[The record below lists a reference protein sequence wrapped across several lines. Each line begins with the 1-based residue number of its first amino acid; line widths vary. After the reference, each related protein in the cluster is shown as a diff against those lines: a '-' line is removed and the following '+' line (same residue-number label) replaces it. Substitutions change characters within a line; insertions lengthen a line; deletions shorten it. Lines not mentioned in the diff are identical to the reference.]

1 MTWQNKVLWTEGM
14 FLQPQ
19 HFQQQ
24 DRATTRQIQARATAT
39 AAFGTGFSTLQ
50 IDRAALEQGQF
61 AIASASGVLPDGTP
75 FDIPGI
81 DAAPPAL
88 KIPADVRDEI
98 VTLAVALSRPG
109 VAESDVE
116 GGHASMPPRFLSAD
130 VEVADAEA
138 VSLRQAPIQV
148 GRLNLRLVLA
158 RDTNEGYSTLG
169 VVRVRELTAGGPV
182 ALDDSYIAPMLHAP
196 SHPVLDGYLR
206 ELIGLLHQR
215 GDKLASLLAQPG
227 RAGVG
232 EIADFLFLQTIN
244 RHEPLFAHVRRVSV
258 LHPERLY
265 TLCLQLA
272 GELATYRDARRPP
285 GYPDY
290 QHDDLASCFR
300 PVMEDL
306 RLSLS
311 KVIESRAV
319 PIDLQLRKYGV
330 RVAIISDV
338 EMQRSAS
345 FVLAASAQMPT
356 ETLRAR
362 FPALTKIGPAD
373 QIRAI
378 VVDQVYGIPLRAM
391 PVAPPGIPYHAGFAY
406 FELET
411 RGSDLW
417 KQLEASGSLAIHIAG
432 DFPGLEL
439 ELWAVR

>member
-24 DRATTRQIQARATAT
+24 DRAVTRQVHARVAAT
-39 AAFGTGFSTLQ
+39 TGFGAGFSALQ
-50 IDRAALEQGQF
+50 VDRAALEQGQF
-61 AIASASGVLPDGTP
+61 AIASACGVLPDGTP

-81 DAAPPAL
+81 DAAPAAL
-88 KIPADVRDEI
+88 KLPADVRDEI
-98 VTLAVALSRPG
+98 VMLAVALARPG

-116 GGHASMPPRFLSAD
+116 GGNASMPPRFLSAD

-158 RDTNEGYSTLG
+158 RDSNEGYTVLG
-169 VVRVRELTAGGPV
+169 VSRIRELASGGAV
-182 ALDDSYIAPMLHAP
+182 ALDDGYVAPMLHAP
-196 SHPVLDGYLR
+196 SHVVLDGYLR
-206 ELIGLLHQR
+206 ELLGLLHQR
-215 GDKLASLLAQPG
+215 GDMLASLLAQPG

-244 RHEPLFAHVRRVSV
+244 RHEPLFAHARRLSV

-265 TLCLQLA
+265 TMCLQLA
-272 GELATYRDARRPP
+272 GELATYREARRPP
-285 GYPDY
+285 AYPDY
-290 QHDDLASCFR
+290 THDDLASCFR
-300 PVMEDL
+300 PLLADL

-311 KVIESRAV
+311 AVIERRAI
-319 PIDLQLRKYGV
+319 PIELQLRKYGV

-338 EMQRSAS
+338 ELQRNAS
-345 FVLAASAQMPT
+345 FVLAAAAQMAT

-362 FPALTKIGPAD
+362 LPALAKIGPAE

-378 VVDQVYGIPLRAM
+378 VVDQVYGIALRPM

-417 KQLEASGSLAIHIAG
+417 KQLETSGGLAIHIAG

>member
-24 DRATTRQIQARATAT
+24 DRAATRQLQARV
-39 AAFGTGFSTLQ
+39 AAVSGFGWGFSSLQ
-50 IDRAALEQGQF
+50 IDRAALESGQF
-61 AIASASGVLPDGTP
+61 ALASASGVLPDGTP
-75 FDIPGI
+75 FDIPGV

-88 KIPADVRDEI
+88 KVPADVRDELI
-98 VTLAVALSRPG
+98 MLAVTRSRPG

-116 GGHASMPPRFLSAD
+116 GGAGAMPPRYLCAD

-158 RDTNEGYSTLG
+158 RDANEGYTLLG
-169 VVRVRELTAGGPV
+169 AARLRELAAGGAL
-182 ALDDSYIAPMLHAP
+182 ALDDSYVPPMLHAP
-196 SHPVLDGYLR
+196 SHPVLDGYVR
-206 ELIGLLHQR
+206 ELLGLLHQR
-215 GDKLASLLAQPG
+215 GEMLASLLSQPG

-232 EIADFLFLQTIN
+232 EIVDFLFLQSIN
-244 RHEPLFAHVRRVSV
+244 RHEPLFSHARQLGV
-258 LHPERLY
+258 LHPERLFAM
-265 TLCLQLA
+265 CLQLA

-285 GYPDY
+285 AYPDY
-290 QHDDLASCFR
+290 THDDLAGCFR
-300 PVMEDL
+300 PVMADL

-311 KVIESRAV
+311 AVIERRAI
-319 PIDLQLRKYGV
+319 PIELQLRKFGV
-330 RVAIISDV
+330 RVAIIPDV
-338 EMQRSAS
+338 DLQRTAT

-362 FPALTKIGPAD
+362 LPALAKVGPAE

-378 VVDQVYGIPLRAM
+378 VMDQVYGIALRPM

-411 RGSDLW
+411 RGSELW
-417 KQLEASGSLAIHIAG
+417 KQLETSGGLAIHIAG

>member
-24 DRATTRQIQARATAT
+24 DRATTRQLHARVSATAG
-39 AAFGTGFSTLQ
+39 FGAGFSTLQ
-50 IDRAALEQGQF
+50 VDRAALEQGQF
-61 AIASASGVLPDGTP
+61 AVSSASGVLPDGTP
-75 FDIPGI
+75 FDIPGV

-88 KIPADVRDEI
+88 KLPSDVRDEI
-98 VTLAVALSRPG
+98 VMLAVALARPG

-116 GGHASMPPRFLSAD
+116 GGSTSMPSRFLAAD

-158 RDTNEGYSTLG
+158 RDSNEGYTTLG
-169 VVRVRELTAGGPV
+169 VSRVRELASGGAV
-182 ALDDSYIAPMLHAP
+182 ALDDSYIPPMLHAP
-196 SHPVLDGYLR
+196 SHVVLDGYLR
-206 ELIGLLHQR
+206 ELLGLLHQR
-215 GDKLASLLAQPG
+215 GDTLASLLSQPG

-244 RHEPLFAHVRRVSV
+244 RHEPLFAHARRLTV

-265 TLCLQLA
+265 AMLLHLA
-272 GELATYRDARRPP
+272 GELATYREARRPP
-285 GYPDY
+285 PYPDY
-290 QHDDLASCFR
+290 AHDDLASCFT
-300 PVMEDL
+300 PVIADL

-311 KVIESRAV
+311 AVIERRAI
-319 PIDLQLRKYGV
+319 PIELHLRKFGV
-330 RVAIISDV
+330 RVAIIPDV
-338 EMQRSAS
+338 ELQRNAT

-356 ETLRAR
+356 ETLRSR
-362 FPALTKIGPAD
+362 LPALAKIGPGE

-378 VVDQVYGIPLRAM
+378 VVDQVYGIALRPM

-411 RGSDLW
+411 RGSELW
-417 KQLEASGSLAIHIAG
+417 KQLETSGGLAIHIAG

>member
-1 MTWQNKVLWTEGM
+1 MTWHNKVLWTEGM

-24 DRATTRQIQARATAT
+24 DRAATRQLHARLAAT
-39 AAFGTGFSTLQ
+39 TGFGAGFSSLQ
-50 IDRAALEQGQF
+50 IDRAALETGQF

-75 FDIPGI
+75 FDIPGV
-81 DAAPPAL
+81 DAAPAAL
-88 KIPADVRDEI
+88 KVPADVRDEI
-98 VTLAVALSRPG
+98 VMLAVTLSRPG

-116 GGHASMPPRFLSAD
+116 GASGAMPPRYLCAD

-158 RDTNEGYSTLG
+158 RDANEGYTMLG
-169 VVRVRELTAGGPV
+169 VARVRELAAGG
-182 ALDDSYIAPMLHAP
+182 ALTLDDGYIAPMLHAP

-206 ELIGLLHQR
+206 ELLGLLHQR
-215 GDKLASLLAQPG
+215 GEMLASLLAQPG

-232 EIADFLFLQTIN
+232 EIVDFLFLQSIN
-244 RHEPLFAHVRRVSV
+244 RHEPLFAHARQLAV

-265 TLCLQLA
+265 AMCLQLA

-285 GYPDY
+285 AYPDY
-290 QHDDLASCFR
+290 MHDDLASCFR
-300 PVMEDL
+300 PVMADL

-311 KVIESRAV
+311 AVIERRAI
-319 PIDLQLRKYGV
+319 PIELQLRKFGV
-330 RVAIISDV
+330 RVAIIPDV
-338 EMQRSAS
+338 ELQRNAS

-362 FPALTKIGPAD
+362 LPALAKVGPAE

-378 VVDQVYGIPLRAM
+378 VMDQVYGIPLRPM

-411 RGSDLW
+411 RGSELW
-417 KQLEASGSLAIHIAG
+417 KQLETSGGLAIHIAG

>member
-24 DRATTRQIQARATAT
+24 DRAALRQLHARVSASTTYGA
-39 AAFGTGFSTLQ
+39 GFSTLQ
-50 IDRAALEQGQF
+50 IDRAALEQGLF

-75 FDIPGI
+75 FDIPGV

-88 KIPADVRDEI
+88 KVPADVRDELLF
-98 VTLAVALSRPG
+98 LAVALSRPG

-116 GGHASMPPRFLSAD
+116 GGNSSMPPRYVSAD

-158 RDTNEGYSTLG
+158 RDSNEGYTTLG
-169 VVRVRELTAGGPV
+169 VARLLELTSGGPV
-182 ALDDSYIAPMLHAP
+182 AIDDQYVAPMLHAP
-196 SHPVLDGYLR
+196 SHAVLDGYLR
-206 ELIGLLHQR
+206 ELLGLLHQR
-215 GDKLASLLAQPG
+215 GDTLASLLTQPG
-227 RAGVG
+227 RSGVG
-232 EIADFLFLQTIN
+232 EIVDFLFLQSIN
-244 RHEPLFAHVRRVSV
+244 RHEPLFNHARRLPV

-265 TLCLQLA
+265 TMMLQLA
-272 GELATYRDARRPP
+272 GELATYREGRRPP
-285 GYPDY
+285 AYPDY
-290 QHDDLASCFR
+290 SHDDLASCYR
-300 PVMEDL
+300 PVMTDL

-311 KVIESRAV
+311 AVIERRAI
-319 PIDLQLRKYGV
+319 PIELQMRKYGV
-330 RVAIISDV
+330 RVAIIADV
-338 EMQRSAS
+338 ELQRNAS

-356 ETLRAR
+356 ESLRAR
-362 FPALTKIGPAD
+362 LPALAKIGPAE

-378 VVDQVYGIPLRAM
+378 VVDQVYGIPLRPM

-417 KQLEASGSLAIHIAG
+417 KQLEASGGLAIHIAG

>member
-24 DRATTRQIQARATAT
+24 DRATTRMVQARTSAGMAYAT
-39 AAFGTGFSTLQ
+39 GYSTLQ
-50 IDRAALEQGQF
+50 IDRAALEQGLF

-75 FDIPGI
+75 FDIPGV

-88 KIPADVRDEI
+88 KIPADARDEL
-98 VTLAVALSRPG
+98 VMLAVALSRPG

-116 GGHASMPPRFLSAD
+116 GGNESMPSRYLSAD

-148 GRLNLRLVLA
+148 GRLNLRLILA
-158 RDTNEGYSTLG
+158 RDSNEGYSALG
-169 VVRVRELTAGGPV
+169 VARLRELTASGPL
-182 ALDDSYIAPMLHAP
+182 ALDDGYVPPMMHAP
-196 SHPVLDGYLR
+196 SHAVLDGYLR
-206 ELIGLLHQR
+206 ELQGLLHQR
-215 GDKLASLLAQPG
+215 GETLASLLSQPG
-227 RAGVG
+227 RSGVG
-232 EIADFLFLQTIN
+232 EIVDFLFLQTIN
-244 RHEPLFAHVRRVSV
+244 RHEPVFNHARRLSV
-258 LHPERLY
+258 LHPERFY
-265 TLCLQLA
+265 AMCLQLA
-272 GELATYRDARRPP
+272 GELATYRESRRPP
-285 GYPDY
+285 AYPDY
-290 QHDDLASCFR
+290 DHFDLAGCFR
-300 PVMEDL
+300 PVMADL

-311 KVIESRAV
+311 AVIERRAI
-319 PIDLQLRKYGV
+319 PIELQLRKYGV

-338 EMQRSAS
+338 ELQRNAS

-356 ETLRAR
+356 ETLRGR
-362 FPALTKIGPAD
+362 LPALAKIGPAE

-378 VVDQVYGIPLRAM
+378 VVDQVYGIALRPMA
-391 PVAPPGIPYHAGFAY
+391 VAPPGIPYHAGFAY

-417 KQLEASGSLAIHIAG
+417 KQLENTGGLAVHIAG

>member
-24 DRATTRQIQARATAT
+24 DRASTRQLHARLS
-39 AAFGTGFSTLQ
+39 AAVGHGAGFSTLQ

-61 AIASASGVLPDGTP
+61 AIASASGVLADGTA
-75 FDIPGI
+75 FDIPGT

-88 KIPADVRDEI
+88 KIPSDVRDEL
-98 VTLAVALSRPG
+98 VFLAVALSRPG

-116 GGHASMPPRFLSAD
+116 GGGESMPPRFLSAD

-138 VSLRQAPIQV
+138 VSLRQAPILV

-158 RDTNEGYSTLG
+158 RDINDGYSTLG
-169 VVRVRELTAGGPV
+169 VARVQELTAGGPV
-182 ALDDSYIAPMLHAP
+182 ALDDGYIAPVLHAQA
-196 SHPVLDGYLR
+196 HPVLDGYLR
-206 ELIGLLHQR
+206 ELMGLLHQR
-215 GDKLASLLAQPG
+215 GDTLASLLAQPG

-232 EIADFLFLQTIN
+232 EIVDFLFLQTIN
-244 RHEPLFAHVRRVSV
+244 RHEPLFNHVRRLPV

-265 TLCLQLA
+265 AMCLQLA
-272 GELATYRDARRPP
+272 GELASYREGRRPP

-290 QHDDLASCFR
+290 LHDDLASCFK
-300 PVMEDL
+300 PVMADL

-311 KVIESRAV
+311 AVIERRAI
-319 PIDLQLRKYGV
+319 PIELQMRKYGV

-338 EMQRSAS
+338 ELQRNAS

-356 ETLRAR
+356 EAVRAR
-362 FPALTKIGPAD
+362 LPALAKIGPAE

-378 VVDQVYGIPLRAM
+378 VVDQVYGIALRPMA
-391 PVAPPGIPYHAGFAY
+391 VAPPGIPYHAGFSY

-411 RGSDLW
+411 RGSELW
-417 KQLEASGSLAIHIAG
+417 KQLETSGGLAVHIAG

>member
-24 DRATTRQIQARATAT
+24 DRAALRQLHARVSASTTYGA
-39 AAFGTGFSTLQ
+39 GFSTLQ
-50 IDRAALEQGQF
+50 IDRAALEQGLF

-75 FDIPGI
+75 FDIPGV

-88 KIPADVRDEI
+88 KVPTDVRDEMLF
-98 VTLAVALSRPG
+98 LAVALSRPG

-116 GGHASMPPRFLSAD
+116 GGNSSMPPRYVSAD

-158 RDTNEGYSTLG
+158 RDSNEGYTTLG
-169 VVRVRELTAGGPV
+169 VARLLELTSGGPV
-182 ALDDSYIAPMLHAP
+182 AIDDQYVAPMLHAP
-196 SHPVLDGYLR
+196 SHAVLDGYLR
-206 ELIGLLHQR
+206 ELLGLLHQR
-215 GDKLASLLAQPG
+215 GDTLASLLTQPG
-227 RAGVG
+227 RSGVG
-232 EIADFLFLQTIN
+232 EIVDFLFLQSIN
-244 RHEPLFAHVRRVSV
+244 RHEPLFNHARRLPV

-265 TLCLQLA
+265 TMMLQLA
-272 GELATYRDARRPP
+272 GELATYREGRRPP
-285 GYPDY
+285 AYPDY
-290 QHDDLASCFR
+290 SHDDLASCYR
-300 PVMEDL
+300 LVMTDL

-311 KVIESRAV
+311 AVIERRAI
-319 PIDLQLRKYGV
+319 PIELQMRKYGV
-330 RVAIISDV
+330 RVAIIADV
-338 EMQRSAS
+338 ELQRNAS

-356 ETLRAR
+356 ESLRAR
-362 FPALTKIGPAD
+362 LPALAKIGPAE

-378 VVDQVYGIPLRAM
+378 VVDQVYGIPLRPM

-417 KQLEASGSLAIHIAG
+417 KQLEASGGLAIHIAG

>member
-24 DRATTRQIQARATAT
+24 DRAATRQLHARMS
-39 AAFGTGFSTLQ
+39 AAAGYMAGFSTLQ
-50 IDRAALEQGQF
+50 IDRSALEQGLF
-61 AIASASGVLPDGTP
+61 AISSASGVLPDGTA
-75 FDIPGI
+75 FDIPGV
-81 DAAPPAL
+81 DAAPAAL
-88 KIPADVRDEI
+88 KVPADVRDEI
-98 VTLAVALSRPG
+98 VMLAVSLSRPG

-116 GGHASMPPRFLSAD
+116 GGNQSMPPRYQSAD

-148 GRLNLRLVLA
+148 GRLHLRLVLA
-158 RDTNEGYSTLG
+158 RDTNEGYTTLG
-169 VVRVRELTAGGPV
+169 VSRIRELTSGGPV
-182 ALDDSYIAPMLHAP
+182 ALDDAYVAPMLHAP
-196 SHPVLDGYLR
+196 SHPILDGYLR
-206 ELIGLLHQR
+206 ELLGLLHQR
-215 GDKLASLLAQPG
+215 GDTLASLLAQPG

-244 RHEPLFAHVRRVSV
+244 RHEPLFAHVRRLPV

-265 TLCLQLA
+265 AMCLHLA
-272 GELATYRDARRPP
+272 GELATYREARRPP
-285 GYPDY
+285 AYPDY
-290 QHDDLASCFR
+290 LHDDLASCFR
-300 PVMEDL
+300 PVMADL

-311 KVIESRAV
+311 AVIERRAI
-319 PIDLQLRKYGV
+319 PIELQLRKYGV
-330 RVAIISDV
+330 RVAIITDV
-338 EMQRSAS
+338 ELQRNAT

-356 ETLRAR
+356 ETLRGR
-362 FPALTKIGPAD
+362 LPALAKIGPAE

-378 VVDQVYGIPLRAM
+378 VVDQVYGIALRAM

-417 KQLEASGSLAIHIAG
+417 KQLETSGGLAIHIAG
-432 DFPGLEL
+432 DFPELEL

>member
-24 DRATTRQIQARATAT
+24 DRANSRLLHARVAATSG
-39 AAFGTGFSTLQ
+39 FGAGFSSLQ
-50 IDRAALEQGQF
+50 VDRAALETGQF

-75 FDIPGI
+75 FDIPGT
-81 DAAPPAL
+81 DAAPAAL
-88 KIPADVRDEI
+88 KVPADVRDEI
-98 VTLAVALSRPG
+98 VMLAVTRSRPG

-116 GGHASMPPRFLSAD
+116 GASSSMPARYLCAD

-158 RDTNEGYSTLG
+158 RDANEGYTMLG
-169 VVRVRELTAGGPV
+169 TARLRELAAGG
-182 ALDDSYIAPMLHAP
+182 ALSLDDAYIPPMLHAP
-196 SHPVLDGYLR
+196 SHPVLDGYQR
-206 ELIGLLHQR
+206 ELLGLLHQR
-215 GDKLASLLAQPG
+215 GEMLASLLSQPG

-232 EIADFLFLQTIN
+232 EIVDFLFLQSIN
-244 RHEPLFAHVRRVSV
+244 RHEPLFAHARQLAV

-265 TLCLQLA
+265 AMCLQLA

-285 GYPDY
+285 AYPDY

-300 PVMEDL
+300 PVMADL

-311 KVIESRAV
+311 AVIERRAI
-319 PIDLQLRKYGV
+319 PIELQLRKFGV

-338 EMQRSAS
+338 ELQRNAS

-362 FPALTKIGPAD
+362 LPALAKVGPAE

-378 VVDQVYGIPLRAM
+378 VMDQVYGIALRPM

-411 RGSDLW
+411 RGSELW
-417 KQLEASGSLAIHIAG
+417 KQLENSGGLAIHIAG

>member
-1 MTWQNKVLWTEGM
+1 MTWHNKVLWTEGM

-24 DRATTRQIQARATAT
+24 DRANARQVHARATAVT
-39 AAFGTGFSTLQ
+39 AHASGFSSLQ
-50 IDRAALEQGQF
+50 IDRAALEQGLL
-61 AIASASGVLPDGTP
+61 ALSSASGVLPDGTP

-88 KIPADVRDEI
+88 KIGADVRDEL
-98 VTLAVALSRPG
+98 VLLAVALSRPG

-116 GGHASMPPRFLSAD
+116 GGNASMPPRFLSQD

-138 VSLRQAPIQV
+138 LNLRQAPIQI
-148 GRLNLRLVLA
+148 GRLNLRLMLA
-158 RDTNEGYSTLG
+158 RDANEGYTTLG
-169 VVRVRELTAGGPV
+169 VTRVRELTSGGPV
-182 ALDDSYIAPMLHAP
+182 ALDDTYVAPMLHAP
-196 SHPVLDGYLR
+196 AHPVLDGYLR
-206 ELIGLLHQR
+206 ELVGLLHQR
-215 GDKLASLLAQPG
+215 GDTLASLLAQPG

-232 EIADFLFLQTIN
+232 EIVDFLFLQTIN
-244 RHEPLFAHVRRVSV
+244 RHEPHFAHARRLAV

-265 TLCLQLA
+265 AMCLQLA
-272 GELATYRDARRPP
+272 GELATYREGRRPP
-285 GYPDY
+285 AYPDY
-290 QHDDLASCFR
+290 AHDDLAGCFR
-300 PVMEDL
+300 PVMTDL

-311 KVIESRAV
+311 AVIERRAI
-319 PIDLQLRKYGV
+319 PIELQLRKYGV

-338 EMQRSAS
+338 ELQRNAS

-362 FPALTKIGPAD
+362 LPALAKIGPAE

-378 VVDQVYGIPLRAM
+378 VVDQVYGIPLRPM

-417 KQLEASGSLAIHIAG
+417 KQLETSGGLAIHIAG

>member
-24 DRATTRQIQARATAT
+24 DRAATRQLHARFAATAG
-39 AAFGTGFSTLQ
+39 FGTGFSSLQ
-50 IDRAALEQGQF
+50 IDRAALETGQF
-61 AIASASGVLPDGTP
+61 AIAAASGVLPDGTP

-88 KIPADVRDEI
+88 KVPADVRDEI
-98 VTLAVALSRPG
+98 VMLAVTLSRPG

-116 GGHASMPPRFLSAD
+116 GASASMPPRYLCAD

-158 RDTNEGYSTLG
+158 RDANEGYTMLG
-169 VVRVRELTAGGPV
+169 VARLRELAAGG
-182 ALDDSYIAPMLHAP
+182 ALAVDDGYIAPMLHAP
-196 SHPVLDGYLR
+196 SHPVLDGYVR
-206 ELIGLLHQR
+206 ELLGLLHQR
-215 GDKLASLLAQPG
+215 GEMLASLLAQPG

-232 EIADFLFLQTIN
+232 EIVDFLFLQSIN
-244 RHEPLFAHVRRVSV
+244 RHEPLFAHIRQLAV

-265 TLCLQLA
+265 AMCLQLA

-285 GYPDY
+285 AYPDY
-290 QHDDLASCFR
+290 MHDDLASCFR
-300 PVMEDL
+300 PVMADL

-311 KVIESRAV
+311 AVIERRAI
-319 PIDLQLRKYGV
+319 PIELQLRKFGV

-338 EMQRSAS
+338 ELQRNAS

-362 FPALTKIGPAD
+362 LPALAKVGPAE

-378 VVDQVYGIPLRAM
+378 VMDQVYGIALRPM

-411 RGSDLW
+411 RGSELW
-417 KQLEASGSLAIHIAG
+417 KQLETSGGLAIHIAG

>member
-24 DRATTRQIQARATAT
+24 DRATTRQVHARVSAGIG
-39 AAFGTGFSTLQ
+39 FGAGFSTLQ
-50 IDRAALEQGQF
+50 LDRAALEQGSF

-75 FDIPGI
+75 FDIPGT

-88 KIPADVRDEI
+88 KVPADVRDEI
-98 VTLAVALSRPG
+98 VMLAVALSRPG

-116 GGHASMPPRFLSAD
+116 GGNSSMPPRYLSAD

-158 RDTNEGYSTLG
+158 RDTNEGYTSLG
-169 VVRVRELTAGGPV
+169 TARIRELTSGGPV
-182 ALDDSYIAPMLHAP
+182 ALDDGYVAPMLHAP
-196 SHPVLDGYLR
+196 AHPILDGYLR

-215 GDKLASLLAQPG
+215 GDTLASLLAQPG

-244 RHEPLFAHVRRVSV
+244 RHEPLFAHARRLTV

-265 TLCLQLA
+265 AMCLQLA
-272 GELATYRDARRPP
+272 GELASYREARRPP
-285 GYPDY
+285 AYPDY
-290 QHDDLASCFR
+290 LHDDLASCFR
-300 PVMEDL
+300 PVMADL

-311 KVIESRAV
+311 AVIERRAI
-319 PIDLQLRKYGV
+319 PIELQLRKYGV

-338 EMQRSAS
+338 ELQRNAS

-362 FPALTKIGPAD
+362 LPALAKIGPAE

-378 VVDQVYGIPLRAM
+378 VVDQVYGIALRAM

-417 KQLEASGSLAIHIAG
+417 KQLETSGGLAIHIAG

>member
-24 DRATTRQIQARATAT
+24 DRAATRHLNARM
-39 AAFGTGFSTLQ
+39 AASQGFGYGFATLQ

-88 KIPADVRDEI
+88 KIGTDVRDEL
-98 VTLAVALSRPG
+98 VMLAVALSRPG

-116 GGHASMPPRFLSAD
+116 GGNASMPPRYLCAD

-148 GRLNLRLVLA
+148 GRLNLRLILA
-158 RDTNEGYSTLG
+158 RDANEGYATLG
-169 VVRVRELTAGGPV
+169 VARIREITSGG
-182 ALDDSYIAPMLHAP
+182 ALAIEDTYVAPMLHAP
-196 SHPVLDGYLR
+196 SHAVLDGYLR
-206 ELIGLLHQR
+206 ELVGLLHQR
-215 GDKLASLLAQPG
+215 GETLASLLSQPG

-232 EIADFLFLQTIN
+232 EIVDFLFLQTIN
-244 RHEPLFAHVRRVSV
+244 RHEPVFTHARRLAV
-258 LHPERLY
+258 LHPERLFAMM
-265 TLCLQLA
+265 LNLA
-272 GELATYRDARRPP
+272 GELATYREGRRPP
-285 GYPDY
+285 AYPDY
-290 QHDDLASCFR
+290 AHDDLAGCFR
-300 PVMEDL
+300 PVMVDL

-311 KVIESRAV
+311 AVIERRAI
-319 PIDLQLRKYGV
+319 PIELQLRKFGV

-338 EMQRSAS
+338 ELQRNAT

-362 FPALTKIGPAD
+362 LPALTKIGPAE

-378 VVDQVYGIPLRAM
+378 VMDQVYGIALRPM

-411 RGSDLW
+411 RGSELW
-417 KQLEASGSLAIHIAG
+417 KQLETSGGLAIHIAG
-432 DFPGLEL
+432 DFPALEL

>member
-24 DRATTRQIQARATAT
+24 DRAATRLLNARMSASQG
-39 AAFGTGFSTLQ
+39 FGHGFATLQ
-50 IDRAALEQGQF
+50 VDRAALEQGQF

-88 KIPADVRDEI
+88 KIGADVRDEL
-98 VTLAVALSRPG
+98 VMLAVALSRPG

-116 GGHASMPPRFLSAD
+116 GGNESMPPRYLSAD

-148 GRLNLRLVLA
+148 GRLNLRLILA
-158 RDTNEGYSTLG
+158 RDANEGYATLG
-169 VVRVRELTAGGPV
+169 VARLREITSGG
-182 ALDDSYIAPMLHAP
+182 ALALEDGYVAPMLHAP
-196 SHPVLDGYLR
+196 SHAVLDGYLR
-206 ELIGLLHQR
+206 ELVGLLHQR
-215 GDKLASLLAQPG
+215 GETLASLLSQPG

-232 EIADFLFLQTIN
+232 EIVDFLFLQTIN
-244 RHEPLFAHVRRVSV
+244 RHEPVFTHARRLSV
-258 LHPERLY
+258 LHPERLFAMM
-265 TLCLQLA
+265 LNLA
-272 GELATYRDARRPP
+272 GELATYREGRRPP
-285 GYPDY
+285 VYPDY
-290 QHDDLASCFR
+290 AHDDLAGCFR
-300 PVMEDL
+300 PVMVDL

-311 KVIESRAV
+311 AVIERRAI
-319 PIDLQLRKYGV
+319 PIELQLRKFGV
-330 RVAIISDV
+330 RVAIIADV
-338 EMQRSAS
+338 ELQRNAT

-362 FPALTKIGPAD
+362 LPALTKIGPAE

-378 VVDQVYGIPLRAM
+378 VMDQVYGIALRPM

-411 RGSDLW
+411 RGSELW
-417 KQLEASGSLAIHIAG
+417 KQLETSGGLAVHIAG

>member
-1 MTWQNKVLWTEGM
+1 MTWHNKVLWTEGM

-24 DRATTRQIQARATAT
+24 DRANTRVLQARSTAT
-39 AAFGTGFSTLQ
+39 VGFGYGFSTLQ
-50 IDRAALEQGQF
+50 VDRAALEQGLF
-61 AIASASGVLPDGTP
+61 AVASGSGVLPDGTP

-88 KIPADVRDEI
+88 KLPADVRDEL
-98 VTLAVALSRPG
+98 VLLAVALSRPG

-116 GGHASMPPRFLSAD
+116 GGNPSMPPRFLAAD

-148 GRLNLRLVLA
+148 GRLNLRLILA
-158 RDTNEGYSTLG
+158 RDANEGYATLG
-169 VVRVRELTAGGPV
+169 VARVRELGSAGQV
-182 ALDDSYIAPMLHAP
+182 TLDDGYVPPLLHAP
-196 SHPVLDGYLR
+196 AHPVLDGYLR
-206 ELIGLLHQR
+206 ELQGLLHQR
-215 GDKLASLLAQPG
+215 GETLASLLSQPG

-232 EIADFLFLQTIN
+232 EIVDFLFLQSIN
-244 RHEPLFAHVRRVSV
+244 RHEPVFNHARRLAV

-265 TLCLQLA
+265 GMCLQLA

-285 GYPDY
+285 VYPDY
-290 QHDDLASCFR
+290 THDDLAACYR
-300 PVMEDL
+300 PVMTDL

-311 KVIESRAV
+311 AVIERRAI
-319 PIDLQLRKYGV
+319 PIELQLRKFGV

-338 EMQRSAS
+338 ELQRNAS

-362 FPALTKIGPAD
+362 LPALTKIGPAE

-378 VVDQVYGIPLRAM
+378 VMDQVYGIALRPM

-411 RGSDLW
+411 RGSELW
-417 KQLEASGSLAIHIAG
+417 KQLETSGGLAVHIAG

>member
-1 MTWQNKVLWTEGM
+1 MTWQDKVLWTEGM

-24 DRATTRQIQARATAT
+24 DRATLRQVNARLACATAY
-39 AAFGTGFSTLQ
+39 GYGFTLLQ
-50 IDRAALEQGQF
+50 VDRAALEQGMF
-61 AIASASGVLPDGTP
+61 AVATAAGVLPDGTA
-75 FDIPGI
+75 FEIPGL
-81 DAAPPAL
+81 DAAPAAL
-88 KIPADVRDEI
+88 KVPGDVRDEI
-98 VTLAVALSRPG
+98 VYLAAARSRPG

-116 GGHASMPPRFLSAD
+116 GGNPSMPPRYLMSD
-130 VEVADAEA
+130 VEVSDSEA

-158 RDTNEGYSTLG
+158 RDANEGYATLG
-169 VVRVRELTAGGPV
+169 VARIRERPAGAPV
-182 ALDDSYIAPMLHAP
+182 ALDDAYVAPMMHAP
-196 SHPVLDGYLR
+196 GHAVLESYLR
-206 ELIGLLHQR
+206 ELLGLLHQR
-215 GDKLASLLAQPG
+215 GDTLASLLAQPG

-244 RHEPLFAHVRRVSV
+244 RHEPLFAHARRVPL

-265 TLCLQLA
+265 AMCVHLA
-272 GELATYRDARRPP
+272 GELATFRDSRRPP
-285 GYPDY
+285 AYPDY
-290 QHDDLASCFR
+290 AHDDLAPCFR
-300 PVMEDL
+300 AVMADL
-306 RLSLS
+306 RQSLS
-311 KVIESRAV
+311 AVIERRAI
-319 PIDLQLRKYGV
+319 PIELQLRKYGV
-330 RVAIISDV
+330 RVAVIPDV
-338 EMQRSAS
+338 DLQRSAT
-345 FVLAASAQMPT
+345 FVLAAAAQMPT

-362 FPALTKIGPAD
+362 LPALAKIGPAE

-378 VVDQVYGIPLRAM
+378 VVDQVYGIALRAM

-417 KQLEASGSLAIHIAG
+417 KQLETSGGLAIHIAG